1 MAKKMK
7 TTQLRYIYEM
17 TISSS
22 PHVHSP
28 VTTQTIMRDVLIS
41 LVPALVMSVVFFGFR
56 ALTVTLVS
64 VAACVFFE
72 WLYCKLMKINNK
84 TYDLSACVTGVL
96 LAFVCPVT
104 IPYWTI
110 ILGAAFAILLVKM
123 LFGGLGRNIVNP
135 ALAGRAF
142 MFSWPVLMSTWIKVG
157 FENAASPFRAVDVV
171 TAATP
176 LASMHGK
183 EGFFDPAAGTLSDMF
198 WGSIGGCIGE
208 TCVPALLIGFA
219 YLLIRKV
226 ITPRIPVAYIGT
238 VAILA
243 FLFPLGNDR
252 ITWMLAQL
260 FGGGLMLGAIFMAT
274 DYVTSPLTKL
284 GQIVYGI
291 GCGILT
297 IMIRYF
303 GGYNEGVSYA
313 ILIMNTTVVLL
324 DRIGRPVKF
333 GAPKKEAA
341 K

>member
-1 MAKKMK
+1 MAQMK
-7 TTQLRYIYEM
+7 YQYEL

-22 PHVHSP
+22 PHVHSK
-28 VTTQTIMRDVLIS
+28 TTTHTIMRDVLIG
-41 LVPALVMSVVFFGFR
+41 LAPAMVMAIYVFGLR
-56 ALTVTLVS
+56 ALTVTAVS

-72 WLYCKLMKINNK
+72 WLYCRMTGMHCKI
-84 TYDLSACVTGVL
+84 YDLSACVTGVL

-110 ILGAAFAILLVKM
+110 VLGAAFAILLVKM

-142 MFSWPVLMSTWIKVG
+142 MFSWPVLMSTWVKPG
-157 FENAASPFRAVDVV
+157 FANAAPVV
-171 TAATP
+171 GPVVGLSAADIATGATP
-176 LASMHGK
+176 MANLHQGILCEESVM
-183 EGFFDPAAGTLSDMF
+183 ELFIGTV
-198 WGSIGGCIGE
+198 GGCIGE
-208 TCVPALLIGFA
+208 TSAIALLLGFA
-219 YLLIRKV
+219 YLLYRKV
-226 ITPRIPVAYIGT
+226 ISTRIPLVYIGT
-238 VAILA
+238 VAVLT

-252 ITWMLAQL
+252 IAWMLAQV

-274 DYVTSPLTKL
+274 DYVTSPVTKL
-284 GQIVYGI
+284 GQTVYAV
-291 GCGILT
+291 GCGVLT
-297 IMIRYF
+297 VMIRYF

-313 ILIMNTTVVLL
+313 ILCMNACVVLL

>member
-1 MAKKMK
+1 MAQMK
-7 TTQLRYIYEM
+7 YFYEL

-22 PHVHSP
+22 PHAHSP
-28 VTTQTIMRDVLIS
+28 ITTQTIMRDVLIA
-41 LVPALVMSVVFFGFR
+41 LAPALLGSIYFFGFR

-64 VAACVFFE
+64 VCACVFFE
-72 WLYCKLMKINNK
+72 WAYCKLTHKHCK
-84 TYDLSACVTGVL
+84 VYDLSACVTGVL
-96 LAFVCPVT
+96 LAYVCPVT

-110 ILGAAFAILLVKM
+110 ILGDLFAIVLVKM
-123 LFGGLGRNIVNP
+123 LFGGLGHNIVNP

-142 MFSWPVLMSTWIKVG
+142 LFSWPVLMSTWVKVG
-157 FENAASPFRAVDVV
+157 FENAAGLISSADAV

-176 LASMHGK
+176 LANMHQGLMPDASIADL
-183 EGFFDPAAGTLSDMF
+183 FFGNV
-198 WGSIGGCIGE
+198 GGCLGE
-208 TCVPALLIGFA
+208 TSALLLLIGFV
-219 YLLIRKV
+219 YLLYRNV
-226 ITPRIPVAYIGT
+226 ITARIPLAYMGT
-238 VAILA
+238 VAVLA

-252 ITWMLAQL
+252 IAWTAAQL

-274 DYVTSPLTKL
+274 DYVTSPVTKL

-291 GCGILT
+291 GCGVLT
-297 IMIRYF
+297 ILIRYF

-313 ILIMNTTVVLL
+313 ILVMNCCVVLL